1 MKEHEIED
9 VPLYSDSGLIKSFVK
24 SKQIDCLFT
33 LPLMYIKAILISNFN
48 QRLPNFNNLCNI
60 LLFIVFFRHRQT
72 LDQSISNVSCYINLH
87 AYATNGQSQKNKAF
101 IYVKQLA
108 PFEQH
113 RLKGVQHALCKHVSQ
128 DFSINKRQ
136 PSKLCVLV
144 LKLGLWKGSM
154 FKHSLTN
161 RVL

>member
-48 QRLPNFNNLCNI
+48 YRLPNFNNLCNI
-60 LLFIVFFRHRQT
+60 LLFIEFSFAIGK
-72 LDQSISNVSCYINLH
+72 LWISQYQMSAAILTCMPMQLT
-87 AYATNGQSQKNKAF
+87 ARAKKNKAF

-108 PFEQH
+108 PFE
-113 RLKGVQHALCKHVSQ
+113 
-128 DFSINKRQ
+128 
-136 PSKLCVLV
+136 
-144 LKLGLWKGSM
+144 
-154 FKHSLTN
+154 
-161 RVL
+161 